1 MKSESE
7 TCVMIDDKVQ
17 VCLKSKDLNFV
28 EKAAWSVFRWTIDVL
43 FPCMETR
50 HGNQALWQGNAAA
63 RANADCAKRA
73 HQLQTISAEIESLS
87 AQNEKLADEERE
99 LIDMVMELDD
109 RLRLQKAR
117 HGEICS
123 RLSMRREAA
132 RRNGHRRDVL
142 KRELSVCRHLE
153 RGSTGK
159 IRSSGCIRI
168 SDNKMI

>member
-50 HGNQALWQGNAAA
+50 HGNQALWQGSAAA
-63 RANADCAKRA
+63 RANADCAKRER
-73 HQLQTISAEIESLS
+73 QLQTISAGIESLS
-87 AQNEKLADEERE
+87 AQNERLADEERE

-109 RLRLQKAR
+109 KLRLQKAR
-117 HGEICS
+117 HGELCS
-123 RLSMRREAA
+123 RLSVRREAA
-132 RRNGHRRDVL
+132 RRNGHRRNVL
-142 KRELSVCRHLE
+142 KRELSACRRLE
-153 RGSTGK
+153 RGLRK
-159 IRSSGCIRI
+159 
-168 SDNKMI
+168 